1 MKNPLKN
8 SQGLAL
14 VLALFGTVILIIL
27 TGASLLFG
35 QLDLKITSNNKLGTQ
50 ALELA
55 DAGVQHALNI
65 IPVEVD
71 FTSLLG
77 TTLVNSASFSS
88 LAGFSYTVT
97 VENDPGDSGGA
108 TKDTNGIAILKSTA
122 LGPANVRKVV
132 KAYVRRSI
140 PRGAIYIP
148 GQADKIETH
157 LESADTIV
165 NGNDTNLNN
174 STGPQS
180 PVPAIATTSDA
191 TTAEISPAYPALFT
205 GMGPTPSIMTTPK
218 IDVNTIASQFMSLPH
233 VTYPWGSS
241 GSNQP
246 NEVSNVPE
254 GAMGTLTSP
263 QITVITGNVHFS
275 GLPPGNPNCEPLGS
289 ADCTGKNFGAGVLIV
304 QGDLVLTGNFT
315 FAGLVIVL
323 GGTVSANPH
332 VRMDGNAY
340 IHGMLMLK
348 ESTVV
353 DAPSYRELNLGG
365 HSKVKY
371 SSQAIQMVNST
382 WQQAVPAKLIGWK
395 EDF

>member
-1 MKNPLKN
+1 MKRLLKD
-8 SQGLAL
+8 SQGMAL
-14 VLALFGTVILIIL
+14 VVAVFVTAILMIL
-27 TGASLLFG
+27 TGTGLLFG
-35 QLDLKITSNNKLGTQ
+35 QLDLKMASNHKLGTQ
-50 ALELA
+50 GLELA
-55 DAGVQHALNI
+55 DGGVQHALTLV
-65 IPVEVD
+65 PPGVD
-71 FTSLLG
+71 FDGLLNI
-77 TTLVNSASFSS
+77 TTVNTASFSS
-88 LAGFSYTVT
+88 MPGFTYTVR
-97 VENDPGDSGGA
+97 VENDPGDSGGPNN
-108 TKDTNGIAILKSTA
+108 DTNGIAILSSTA
-122 LGPANVRKVV
+122 TGPADTRKVV
-132 KAYVRRSI
+132 KAYIRRAI

-148 GQADKIETH
+148 GEADKIEAH

-165 NGNDTNLNN
+165 NGNDTNLDK

-191 TTAEISPAYPALFT
+191 TSAEISPAYPALFT
-205 GMGPTPSIMTTPK
+205 GMGPSPSIMTAAR
-218 IDVNTIASQFMSLPH
+218 IDVNALASAFMSLPH
-233 VTYPWGSS
+233 TTLAGGTVP
-241 GSNQP
+241 
-246 NEVSNVPE
+246 NVPD

-275 GLPPGNPNCEPLGS
+275 GVPSKPNCAPSDS
-289 ADCTGKNFGAGVLIV
+289 AKCTGKNFGAGVLIV
-304 QGDLVLTGNFT
+304 QGDLELTGNFT

-371 SSQAIQMVNST
+371 SSQAIEMVNST
-382 WQQAVPAKLIGWK
+382 WYKAVPAKLVGWK

>member
-122 LGPANVRKVV
+122 TGPANSRKVV
-132 KAYVRRSI
+132 KAYIRRSI

-157 LESADTIV
+157 LESADSIV
-165 NGNDTNLNN
+165 DGNDINLNN
-174 STGPQS
+174 STGPES

-233 VTYPWGSS
+233 TTLAGGTGTNFNTVA
-241 GSNQP
+241 
-246 NEVSNVPE
+246 NVPD

-275 GLPPGNPNCEPLGS
+275 GLPSKPNCVPPDS
-289 ADCTGKNFGAGVLIV
+289 ANCKGENFGAGVLIV
-304 QGDLVLTGNFT
+304 QGDLILSGNFT

-323 GGTVSANPH
+323 GGTLSANPH
-332 VRMDGNAY
+332 VRLDGNAY

-353 DAPSYRELNLGG
+353 DGSSYRELDLGG
-365 HSKVKY
+365 HSKVQY
-371 SSQAIQMVNST
+371 STQAIQMVNST
-382 WQQAVPAKLIGWK
+382 WRQAVPAKLIGWK

>member
-55 DAGVQHALNI
+55 DAGVQHALTLV
-65 IPVEVD
+65 PVGVD
-71 FTSLLG
+71 FDSLLN
-77 TTLVNSASFSS
+77 TTVVNATSFSS
-88 LAGFSYTVT
+88 LPGFSYVVT
-97 VENDPGDSGGA
+97 VENDPGDSGGTA
-108 TKDTNGIAILKSTA
+108 NDTNGIAVLKSTA
-122 LGPANVRKVV
+122 TGPANSRKVV
-132 KAYVRRSI
+132 KAYIRRSI

-157 LESADTIV
+157 LESADSIV
-165 NGNDTNLNN
+165 DGNDTNLNN

-233 VTYPWGSS
+233 TTLAGGTIP
-241 GSNQP
+241 
-246 NEVSNVPE
+246 NVPE
-254 GAMGTLTSP
+254 GVMGTLTSP

-275 GLPPGNPNCEPLGS
+275 GLPSKPNCAPLGS
-289 ADCTGKNFGAGVLIV
+289 ANCKGENFGAGVLIV
-304 QGDLVLTGNFT
+304 QGDLELTGNFT

-332 VRMDGNAY
+332 VRLDGNAY

-353 DAPSYRELNLGG
+353 DGPSDLELNLG
-365 HSKVKY
+365 
-371 SSQAIQMVNST
+371 
-382 WQQAVPAKLIGWK
+382 
-395 EDF
+395 